1 VLISLMYLITYLD
14 RVNIS
19 TAAPMISKE
28 FGFDKITMGA
38 IFSAFVW
45 AYAMFQVPGGWM
57 GDRFGPRKV
66 LTVIVGYWSVM
77 TALTAHAGGAISFIV
92 IRFLFGI
99 GEAGAFPGATR
110 AMQLWYP
117 REERGFVQG
126 ITHSASRAGAAIAP
140 PIVVTIMATLG
151 WQWVFYICGMIGF
164 VWAVLFYFSY
174 RDLPENHSLV
184 NAAELA
190 HIRGTDASGA
200 TKTANIEAKPKVPW
214 GTLMKSPNMWA
225 IMLAYFTYVYCLWI
239 FLSWL
244 PSYLIEFRHFTLI
257 KVGIFASLP
266 LWAGVVG
273 DTVGGL
279 ATDWLLKKTGNT
291 KLARRAVAITGL
303 LGCTA
308 FIIPASLTDN
318 AYTAVYC
325 LTASMFFLECTIGP
339 GRCRWTSAANI
350 RARCR
355 A

>member
-1 VLISLMYLITYLD
+1 
-14 RVNIS
+14 
-19 TAAPMISKE
+19 
-28 FGFDKITMGA
+28 
-38 IFSAFVW
+38 
-45 AYAMFQVPGGWM
+45 
-57 GDRFGPRKV
+57 
-66 LTVIVGYWSVM
+66 M
-77 TALTAHAGGAISFIV
+77 TS
-92 IRFLFGI
+92 
-99 GEAGAFPGATR
+99 P
-110 AMQLWYP
+110 
-117 REERGFVQG
+117 
-126 ITHSASRAGAAIAP
+126 RAGAAIAP

-151 WQWVFYICGMIGF
+151 WQWVFYICGMVGF
-164 VWAVLFYFSY
+164 VWAVLFFLFY

-200 TKTANIEAKPKVPW
+200 TKAANIEAKPKVPW
-214 GTLMKSPNMWA
+214 GTLIKSPNMWA

-291 KLARRAVAITGL
+291 KLARRSVAITGL

-339 GRCRWTSAANI
+339 SWSVPMDVGGKYSGTVSGMMNMAGNIGGALSPLVFGFLVQYGNWQAPFIVAATLMVI
-350 RARCR
+350 GAGIW
-355 A
+355 AFWLDPEKSVVDAVTPEALGKTVPAE